1 MRIFLFFLAAS
12 LAALCSRAQSLYPVE
27 NTLTP
32 QITPIAADSLPGSL
46 GNTMLELADGSNGE
60 NPFMLKLRRHTT
72 FSPFDMRPA
81 VFDTY
86 DMVDSLSLSSPL
98 PSDSLFASDAFN
110 WLDDLSFN
118 ERLVRQ
124 TRQRYM
130 IANPQLTR
138 YNERL
143 LPEPPRK
150 FHIEVD
156 PASARLTFVPDS
168 LPVLAGATPD
178 LKITVDKKHWLHYF
192 DARLQFSQA
201 YISPNW
207 YQGGSNS
214 LTALLGITYNV
225 KLNQNYHPNLMAEFN
240 SSYKFSVNGTP
251 EDSIRNYNITEDL
264 LQINAKAG
272 IRAWRKW
279 FYSVNMLFKTQFFN
293 NYEVNSRQL
302 RAAFLSPAELNVGLG
317 MTYNY
322 VDKKKKLTFDAS
334 ISPLSWNLKTCI
346 HADMD
351 VTNYGIRLGHKT
363 AHEIGSNAE
372 FKLDW
377 KISYNIHY
385 VSRLYAFTDYEYFQG
400 DWENTFTF
408 DINRFLQTMLQF
420 HLRYDSSTPRPDDL
434 TKWHKLQ
441 LREVL
446 SFGFYYKFAT
456 I

>member
-1 MRIFLFFLAAS
+1 MRFFTFIT
-12 LAALCSRAQSLYPVE
+12 AAL
-27 NTLTP
+27 T
-32 QITPIAADSLPGSL
+32 IAAAWSQTQVFGEPTFTTANPTALTDSTASVLDR
-46 GNTMLELADGSNGE
+46 TMLELADGSDGSE
-60 NPFMLKLRRHTT
+60 PFILKLRNHSVFT
-72 FSPFDMRPA
+72 PFDMRPA

-86 DMVDSLSLSSPL
+86 DLADSLSLSTPL
-98 PSDSLFASDAFN
+98 PSDSLFVSDAFN
-110 WLDDLSFN
+110 WLDDLTLN
-118 ERLVRQ
+118 EKIVRQ

-130 IANPQLTR
+130 IANPLSTR

-156 PASARLTFVPDS
+156 PTSARLTFVPDS
-168 LPVLAGATPD
+168 LPVSVDVAPD
-178 LKITVDKKHWLHYF
+178 INTSVDKKHWLHNF

-214 LTALLGITYNV
+214 LTAMLGVTYNV

-240 SSYKFSVNGTP
+240 SSYKFSANGTP

-272 IRAWRKW
+272 LRAWRKW

-293 NYEVNSRQL
+293 NYEINSRQL
-302 RAAFLSPAELNVGLG
+302 RAAFLSPAELNVGIG

-322 VDKKKKLTFDAS
+322 TDSKKKIGFDAS
-334 ISPLSWNLKTCI
+334 ISPLSWNMKSCI
-346 HADMD
+346 HPDMN
-351 VTNYGIRLGHKT
+351 VTDYGIRPGHKT
-363 AHEIGSNAE
+363 AHEFGSNAE
-372 FKLDW
+372 LKLDW

-385 VSRLYAFTDYEYFQG
+385 VTRLYAFTDYKYFQG

-420 HLRYDSSTPRPDDL
+420 HLRYDSSTPRPNDT